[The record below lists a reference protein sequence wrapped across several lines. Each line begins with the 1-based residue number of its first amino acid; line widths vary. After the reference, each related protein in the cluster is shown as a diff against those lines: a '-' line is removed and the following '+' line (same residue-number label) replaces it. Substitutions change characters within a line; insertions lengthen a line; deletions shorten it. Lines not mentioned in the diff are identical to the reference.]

1 MRKYL
6 RSKAKH
12 NMKLEGITKLFKKL
26 PIYNAS
32 GLIIGYDSQF
42 SRNWRKYI

>member
-12 NMKLEGITKLFKKL
+12 NMKLAGIAKPFKLLATGNSF
-26 PIYNAS
+26 
-32 GLIIGYDSQF
+32 F
-42 SRNWRKYI
+42 STYWRKYAK